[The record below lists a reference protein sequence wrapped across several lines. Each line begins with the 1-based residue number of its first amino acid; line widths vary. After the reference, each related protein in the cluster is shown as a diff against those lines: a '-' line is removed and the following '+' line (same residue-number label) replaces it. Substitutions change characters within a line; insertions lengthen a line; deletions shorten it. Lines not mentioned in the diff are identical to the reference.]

1 MWLPES
7 GVSNRDMASAIEH
20 HLAAY
25 VLGSQPIVV
34 QALAARMDRNV
45 ARNEMA
51 KGLID
56 IACHELEARQIGR
69 PVHDLIGGATVD
81 RIPLC
86 GLIPL
91 ASPTTVAAIAA
102 GYQKAGY
109 GTVRIKLGTGPTE
122 DRDVIAAVRERCG
135 DQLRL
140 RVDYNQAYSAAGAA
154 RALALIEP
162 FGIDGAEQPLP
173 MSDLVGMVDL
183 ARRTNVP
190 LFLHEGFFNLGD
202 LVALVEA
209 GGCGVVGINGER
221 PGGITAA
228 LRAIDFASARGLG
241 TIIHN
246 QPLGIGAAMHASGCR
261 SLRPP
266 RPRRGAGRRRDV
278 RPAPHHHPLRD
289 GGRTPG
295 APLAGR
301 AGASTSTVTLSTTTC
316 GRTHL
321 DRSMTARLF
330 TGGRLLRPDPAPA
343 AIDFRSR
350 SPAATSSRSA
360 PKHSVEPLPADA
372 EVVQLDRAVLAP
384 GFVDTHLHPMVMSV
398 FEQQLVLDSAT
409 SIAEVLDA
417 VRDQARTTDAGRGD
431 RVPTRRRPPG
441 RTPSAHRS
449 RAPGRGRARPQR
461 GAAAPRRP
469 PRGRLRAALRAVGFD
484 RPDTIVEGGAV
495 EFDAAGV
502 ATGLVRERAVE
513 PLLGLLGDASPWTT
527 SRPAP
532 RRGRS
537 GCCARASPRSRRCA
551 RPPPRGLP
559 GGAGT
564 FRRPWAGRHSSTG
577 CRSTSRPS
585 SSPPTWATS
594 TSTATPRCTGPA
606 PVGGWTR

>member
-1 MWLPES
+1 MNQSIQGGSAPVERVELFEARVPLSELARGAMAASDNGLGMAIPTEEPWLEADFLFCRLVDENGVEGWGEAYVWLPES

-25 VLGSQPIVV
+25 VLGSQPIAV

-56 IACHELEARQIGR
+56 IACHELAARQIGR

-246 QPLGIGAAMHASGCR
+246 QPLGIGAAMHAHLAAARFDRLGH
-261 SLRPP
+261 
-266 RPRRGAGRRRDV
+266 AV
-278 RPAPHHHPLRD
+278 E
-289 GGRTPG
+289 
-295 APLAGR
+295 LAGD
-301 AGASTSTVTLSTTTC
+301 VMFDQHLTT
-316 GRTHL
+316 
-321 DRSMTARLF
+321 
-330 TGGRLLRPDPAPA
+330 
-343 AIDFRSR
+343 
-350 SPAATSSRSA
+350 
-360 PKHSVEPLPADA
+360 
-372 EVVQLDRAVLAP
+372 
-384 GFVDTHLHPMVMSV
+384 
-398 FEQQLVLDSAT
+398 
-409 SIAEVLDA
+409 
-417 VRDQARTTDAGRGD
+417 
-431 RVPTRRRPPG
+431 
-441 RTPSAHRS
+441 
-449 RAPGRGRARPQR
+449 
-461 GAAAPRRP
+461 
-469 PRGRLRAALRAVGFD
+469 
-484 RPDTIVEGGAV
+484 
-495 EFDAAGV
+495 
-502 ATGLVRERAVE
+502 
-513 PLLGLLGDASPWTT
+513 
-527 SRPAP
+527 
-532 RRGRS
+532 
-537 GCCARASPRSRRCA
+537 
-551 RPPPRGLP
+551 
-559 GGAGT
+559 
-564 FRRPWAGRHSSTG
+564 
-577 CRSTSRPS
+577 
-585 SSPPTWATS
+585 
-594 TSTATPRCTGPA
+594 
-606 PVGGWTR
+606 